1 MLLEGDCGFHTI
13 AEAILDLLYLPL
25 LSFPTSPP
33 CAFPQ
38 LFSFG
43 FCLLFAFRN
52 RPEHSPS
59 AAASLFFYYFRC
71 AGAGGRSEWWRLLG
85 TPLPE
90 WSLTSSYF
98 QTALLCFGRAHT
110 HTKFQSARDR
120 EVP

>member
-71 AGAGGRSEWWRLLG
+71 AGAGGQAAQPSGTKQLRLLFSFTEKVG
-85 TPLPE
+85 VRN
-90 WSLTSSYF
+90 
-98 QTALLCFGRAHT
+98 QAVNCM
-110 HTKFQSARDR
+110 
-120 EVP
+120 